1 MNDQQQYFQ
10 LQQAIV
16 EAASSKSPVQFI
28 AGGSKAFYGESAVGK
43 RLSIRD
49 NQGIV
54 NYQPSELVIT
64 VKAGT
69 TLTELESLLASKQQI
84 LGFEPPHFAST
95 ATVGGAIATG
105 LSGPRRAFAGAARDF
120 VLGCKIINGKG
131 EILSFGGEV
140 MKNVAGYDVSRLMV
154 GAMGTLGL
162 ILEVSLKVL
171 PSAKNERT
179 FCYPLSA
186 ELALLT
192 MSQWRRQ
199 YLPITAMGFDGKE
212 LLVRLSGTEV
222 VVQSAIKKMGDRCQV
237 RDNQFWYDF
246 KEQRLPFFQTPENI
260 WRISVPPATPV
271 LNIQGQW
278 LYDWGGALRWL
289 KTDLAPE
296 QIFDIV
302 RQVNGHAMLFRG
314 YRSSF
319 MAQSLAERIRVIN
332 KNIKQTFD
340 PFNILNR
347 QRRAW
352 DKCKHG

>member
-1 MNDQQQYFQ
+1 MNDQQQYFE
-10 LQQAIV
+10 LQQAII
-16 EAASSKSPVQFI
+16 EAGNNKMPVQFV
-28 AGGSKAFYGESAVGK
+28 AGASKAFYGESALGK
-43 RLSIRD
+43 KLSITD

-54 NYQPSELVIT
+54 NYQPSELIVT

-69 TLTELESLLASKQQI
+69 TLTELEKLLASKQQM

-105 LSGPRRAFAGAARDF
+105 LSGSRRAFAGAARDF

-131 EILSFGGEV
+131 EILGFGGEV

-171 PSAKNERT
+171 PLPKTERT
-179 FCYPLSA
+179 LSYPLST

-192 MSQWRRQ
+192 MGQWRRQ
-199 YLPITAMGFDGKE
+199 YLPITAMGFDGKA
-212 LLVRLSGTEV
+212 LVVRLSGTEA
-222 VVQSAIKKMGDRCQV
+222 VVQAAIKKLGFEGEV
-237 RDNQFWYDF
+237 RDNQFWHDL
-246 KEQRLPFFQTPENI
+246 KEQQLPFFQTPENI
-260 WRISVPPATPV
+260 WRISVPPATSE

-289 KTDLAPE
+289 KTQQAPE
-296 QIFDIV
+296 QLFDVV

-314 YRSSF
+314 HRPGL
-319 MAQSLAERIRVIN
+319 MAQPLAERIRVIN